1 MVPGPPMAIRGEGSE
16 VQKSAV
22 FEQTYRRYL
31 AEIGTR
37 DYLARA
43 DLLGVET
50 DGEALII
57 PLYDRTYS
65 VSSTGISAHDGAT
78 LNDAVRV
85 ILAKYVLTCPD
96 QLPPLSSKWMSYRE
110 FRDAGP
116 LISYF
121 TNNTNKS
128 IEHHFSGATA
138 RLEQRCKSL
147 GARIEENS
155 SYDLSVRFQAL
166 PRIPVVLNFNDADDL
181 FPAACSILYQASA
194 EHYLDMECLAMT
206 GTLLTGKLLQN

>member
-1 MVPGPPMAIRGEGSE
+1 ME
-16 VQKSAV
+16 KSAV

-43 DLLGVET
+43 DLLGVEA

-57 PLYDRTYS
+57 PLYNRTYS
-65 VSSTGISAHDGAT
+65 VSSTGITALDGA
-78 LNDAVRV
+78 LPNDAVRV

-96 QLPPLSSKWMSYRE
+96 QLPPLSSTWMTYRE

-116 LISYF
+116 LVTYF
-121 TNNTNKS
+121 TSNTNKS
-128 IEHHFSGATA
+128 IEQHFSGAVA
-138 RLEQRCKSL
+138 RLERSCKEL
-147 GARIEENS
+147 GARIEDNDA
-155 SYDLSVRFQAL
+155 YDLSVRFQAL
-166 PRIPVVLNFNDADDL
+166 PRIPVVLNYNDADEM

-194 EHYLDMECLAMT
+194 EHFLDMECLAMT
-206 GTLLTGKLLQN
+206 GTLLAGLLLRT